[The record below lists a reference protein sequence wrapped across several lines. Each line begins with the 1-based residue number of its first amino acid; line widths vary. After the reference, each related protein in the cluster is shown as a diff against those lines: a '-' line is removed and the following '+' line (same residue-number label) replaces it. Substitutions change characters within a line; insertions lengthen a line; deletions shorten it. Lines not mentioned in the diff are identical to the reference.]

1 MNIER
6 KYIISPKNNIMKDD
20 DIAIINSGELVIV
33 LEKFELELINKL
45 DGRLKL
51 KDISIQLEE
60 KYSETYV
67 EADFYNFITELFNFE
82 VIEEIYEDQ

>member
-20 DIAIINSGELVIV
+20 DIAIINSGDLVIV

-51 KDISIQLEE
+51 KDISGELEE
-60 KYSETYV
+60 KYGETYI
-67 EADFYNFITELFNFE
+67 EQDFYNFITELLNLG
-82 VIEEIYEDQ
+82 VIEDTYED